1 MRRIPFGIQCLSSHF
16 YTVLFL
22 EGAGFFN
29 HSNPPFLSLQRY
41 NRLAEKSTES
51 KDFTTKNASSLA
63 VALVKFFD
71 RKTIWELARAT
82 KFIQRK
88 SKLCAVKFLT
98 TLMFVHQ
105 QGKDLSLLDIC
116 GDFYTQHGLH
126 VRKQSVQER
135 FNDRAVAFMKS
146 MLCKLMESQLD
157 LAGKEGRLSFFNR
170 VRIKDSTRFTLP
182 AAYTQTYSG
191 MGGALHNNESMISI
205 QYEYDLLS
213 GSTLDLRLTNG
224 TRNDQR
230 DAKENT
236 HDIAENDLFIRD
248 LGYSTTSYLKQIVVG
263 KAYFLNRLG
272 PQLNV
277 YEVGRKGEEI
287 DFSKCRK
294 KIKKHNLPY
303 LHYNVVV
310 GKEALIP
317 CRLIIYPVDQATYE
331 KRVRKTTKQAN
342 GYGYQVSDN
351 FKCRAQLNLYI
362 TNVPEENLPS
372 QVVKKTYG
380 LRWQIELFFKVWK
393 TQARIDTVKGMK
405 IHRFECQLI
414 AKLLWLVI
422 QWKIFRFAVKGVS
435 DTHRGESCSIWK
447 YFKHAYRINSMFR
460 TILTKP
466 QKLICMLLDVARIA
480 LTQFR
485 LEERDRKASH
495 HKALQV
501 LA

>member
-1 MRRIPFGIQCLSSHF
+1 M
-16 YTVLFL
+16 
-22 EGAGFFN
+22 
-29 HSNPPFLSLQRY
+29 
-41 NRLAEKSTES
+41 
-51 KDFTTKNASSLA
+51 A

-71 RKTIWELARAT
+71 RKTIWELARGT

-116 GDFYTQHGLH
+116 GDFHTQHGLQ
-126 VRKQSVQER
+126 VRRQSIQER
-135 FNDRAVAFMKS
+135 FNERAVAFMKA
-146 MLCKLMESQLD
+146 MLCKLMESQLNVI
-157 LAGKEGRLSFFNR
+157 GKEGRLSFFNR

-182 AAYTQTYSG
+182 AAYAQTYTG
-191 MGGALHNNESMISI
+191 MGGAILNNESMISI

-224 TRNDQR
+224 TRNDQL

-248 LGYSTTSYLKQIVVG
+248 LGYSTTSYLKQIVDG

-277 YEVGRKGEEI
+277 YDVERNGEEI

-393 TQARIDTVKGMK
+393 SQARIDTVKGMK

-422 QWKIFRFAVKGVS
+422 QWKIFQFAVTGVS

-466 QKLICMLLDVARIA
+466 QKLICMLRDIARIA

-485 LEERDRKASH
+485 LEEKNGKTSH
-495 HKALQV
+495 YKALQV

>member
-1 MRRIPFGIQCLSSHF
+1 
-16 YTVLFL
+16 
-22 EGAGFFN
+22 
-29 HSNPPFLSLQRY
+29 
-41 NRLAEKSTES
+41 
-51 KDFTTKNASSLA
+51 LA
-63 VALVKFFD
+63 VALVNFFD

-116 GDFYTQHGLH
+116 GDLHTQHGLQ
-126 VRKQSVQER
+126 VRKQSIQER
-135 FNDRAVAFMKS
+135 FNERAVAFMKCILS
-146 MLCKLMESQLD
+146 KLMESQLN
-157 LAGKEGRLSFFNR
+157 LTGKQGRLSFFNR

-182 AAYTQTYSG
+182 SAYAQSYAG
-191 MGGALHNNESMISI
+191 MGGAVLNNESMISI

-213 GSTLDLRLTNG
+213 GSTLDLRLTTG

-248 LGYSTTSYLKQIVVG
+248 LGYSTTSYLEQIVEG

-272 PQLNV
+272 SQLNV
-277 YEVGRKGEEI
+277 YDLERNNEEI
-287 DFSKCRK
+287 DFSKYRK

-331 KRVRKTTKQAN
+331 MRVRKTTKQAN
-342 GYGYQVSDN
+342 GYGYQVSDD
-351 FKCRAQLNLYI
+351 FKCKAQLDLYI
-362 TNVPEENLPS
+362 TNVPEEKLPS
-372 QVVKKTYG
+372 QLIKKIYG
-380 LRWQIELFFKVWK
+380 LRWQIELFFKIWK
-393 TQARIDTVKGMK
+393 SQARIDTVKGMK
-405 IHRFECQLI
+405 LHRFECQLI

-422 QWKIFRFAVKGVS
+422 QWKIFQFMVRSVS
-435 DTHRGESCSIWK
+435 NKHPEESCSIWK
-447 YFKHAYRINSMFR
+447 YFKHAYRINSMVR

-466 QKLICMLLDVARIA
+466 KKLICMLQDIVGIA
-480 LTQFR
+480 LTQFK
-485 LEERDRKASH
+485 LEEKNGKNSH

>member
-1 MRRIPFGIQCLSSHF
+1 
-16 YTVLFL
+16 
-22 EGAGFFN
+22 
-29 HSNPPFLSLQRY
+29 
-41 NRLAEKSTES
+41 
-51 KDFTTKNASSLA
+51 LA
-63 VALVKFFD
+63 VALVKFFNC
-71 RKTIWELARAT
+71 KTIWELARAT

-116 GDFYTQHGLH
+116 GDLHTQHGLQ
-126 VRKQSVQER
+126 VRKQSIQER
-135 FNDRAVAFMKS
+135 FNERAVAFMKCI
-146 MLCKLMESQLD
+146 LCKLMESQLNFT
-157 LAGKEGRLSFFNR
+157 GKQGRLSFFNR

-182 AAYTQTYSG
+182 AAYAQSYAG
-191 MGGALHNNESMISI
+191 MGGAVVNNESMISI

-213 GSTLDLRLTNG
+213 GSTLDLRLTTG

-248 LGYSTTSYLKQIVVG
+248 LGYSTTSYLKQIVEG

-272 PQLNV
+272 SQLNV
-277 YEVGRKGEEI
+277 YDLERNNEEI

-331 KRVRKTTKQAN
+331 KRLRKTIKQSN
-342 GYGYQVSDN
+342 GYGYQVSDE
-351 FKCRAQLNLYI
+351 FKCKAQLDLYI
-362 TNVPEENLPS
+362 TNVPEEKLPS
-372 QVVKKTYG
+372 QVIKKTYG
-380 LRWQIELFFKVWK
+380 LRWQIELFFKIWK
-393 TQARIDTVKGMK
+393 SQARIDTVKGMK
-405 IHRFECQLI
+405 LHRFECQLI

-422 QWKIFRFAVKGVS
+422 QWKIFQFVVRSVNDK
-435 DTHRGESCSIWK
+435 HQGESCSIWK
-447 YFKHAYRINSMFR
+447 YFKHAYRINSMVR

-466 QKLICMLLDVARIA
+466 QKLICMLQDIVAIA
-480 LTQFR
+480 LTQFK
-485 LEERDRKASH
+485 LEEKNGKTAH
-495 HKALQV
+495 HKALQA